1 MIIIHQILLY
11 VAGVLQGDYWW
22 LFWHSFR
29 VDQHWRF
36 LQYRLTL
43 RKHISLM
50 PGETIGKE
58 NLLKCR
64 RFFRLGRFNLFLW
77 CDSLGQDSSR
87 TYLICRHLLKWIHK
101 QSTGTKELIHCQKLL
116 SIGECWCAVR
126 AFVALLVTILARKVC
141 PLRRRFECVAT
152 DDIDVI

>member
-22 LFWHSFR
+22 YFWLGSR
-29 VDQHWRF
+29 VGQHWRF

-43 RKHISLM
+43 RKHIGLM

-64 RFFRLGRFNLFLW
+64 RFFRLSRFNLFLW

-87 TYLICRHLLKWIHK
+87 TYIICRHLLKWIHK
-101 QSTGTKELIHCQKLL
+101 QSVGTKELIHSLKLL
-116 SIGECWCAVR
+116 SIGECLSSVW
-126 AFVALLVTILARKVC
+126 AFVALLVTILAGKVC